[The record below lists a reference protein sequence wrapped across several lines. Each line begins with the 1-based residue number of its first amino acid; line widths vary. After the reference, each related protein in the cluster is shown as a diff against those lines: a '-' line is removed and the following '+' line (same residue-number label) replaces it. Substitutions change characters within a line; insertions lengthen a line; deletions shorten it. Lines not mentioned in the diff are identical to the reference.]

1 MKTILITGGSGLVGR
16 KLSAFLIEK
25 GYQVLWLSRQRDVK
39 ADIPIYRWNFQ
50 QKEIDRQ
57 SIEKAD
63 VIIHLA
69 GENLAEG
76 SWTKSKKQR
85 VVESR
90 VKTAEFLLEITE
102 SVHKKPEALIS
113 ASAIGYY
120 GMGAEEK
127 IFSED
132 DDSSED
138 DFLSL
143 TCQKWE
149 SAAFEFKKRLNIR
162 TVVLRTGFVMA
173 KNSKAFKKM
182 TLPVRFGLGAPLGT
196 GRQYFSWI
204 HIDDLCRI
212 YLKSIEDIEMQGVFN
227 AVAPEFTTNSNFM
240 KTLSKMMKR
249 PFFMPKIPSF
259 LIRLMLGEAAG
270 MVLGGSRISVKKI
283 QNAGFSFQ
291 FGTLEKA
298 LRNVLEK

>member
-85 VVESR
+85 IVESR

-102 SVHKKPEALIS
+102 SVHKKPEVFIS

-138 DFLSL
+138 DFLSF

-149 SAAFEFKKRLNIR
+149 SAAFEFKKKLNIR

-182 TLPVRFGLGAPLGT
+182 TLPVRFGLGATLGT

-283 QNAGFSFQ
+283 QNAGFPFQ